1 MNNPRSIPIAN
12 RLRIGRRSLLA
23 GALATGAGQLLLRPL
38 LAEAQGITSPRR
50 LLLIHRPCGSW
61 PGNWFPKQ
69 PGPLDTLS
77 PLLESFAAVK
87 SKMLVMKGVDTGAD
101 HGVNGDKHAMGA
113 ITMLC
118 GGMPVQ
124 PAGTSQAD
132 LDDGDSKT
140 IVAPAPSLDQ
150 YLLQNDP
157 TMQLAAARTPSIQL
171 AGTTRSAQGA
181 GFTCLRVISHSG
193 KNQPMFGEA
202 RSDVAFNTHLG
213 SVMVG
218 GEDAAAIAK
227 AQAQGKSVLD
237 FVHGDLD
244 RLRAQVPGSQYAK
257 LDAHLEAIRQL
268 EKQVT
273 TPIGGECMK
282 PTLLEQPRQGGLPDA
297 EPDEIEHQAL
307 SRNMLSILKASFQCD
322 VTRVASLTFA
332 DGNNNMRPKMY
343 VPNSTFQM
351 SVDHHL
357 VSHAGSEGDAVAA
370 KTQTDKFYGDMV
382 GQFLAE
388 MDQIPEGDPALGET
402 LLDHTLVIYFSEC
415 SIGDDHN
422 PKNMPLALFG
432 GKFLNMNRGQFVEY
446 SPSIYVN
453 DVWTSLLN
461 AWGLE
466 LERYGDPKWCKSSGP
481 QAAKG
486 LFG

>member
-1 MNNPRSIPIAN
+1 MKDVENMLMGH
-12 RLRIGRRSLLA
+12 RLHIGRRSLLA

-38 LAEAQGITSPRR
+38 LAEAEGLTPPRR

-61 PGNWFPKQ
+61 PNNWFPKQ
-69 PGPLDTLS
+69 PGPLDALS
-77 PLLESFAAVK
+77 PLLQSFAAVK

-101 HGVNGDKHAMGA
+101 HDVNGDKHAMGA

-118 GGMPVQ
+118 GGMPIQ

-140 IVAPAPSLDQ
+140 IVAPAASLDQ
-150 YLLQNDP
+150 FLLQKDP
-157 TMQLAAARTPSIQL
+157 ELAAARTPSIQL
-171 AGTTRSAQGA
+171 AGTPRSAQSA

-193 KNQPMFGEA
+193 KNQPLFGEA

-218 GEDAAAIAK
+218 GGDDAAIAK
-227 AQAQGKSVLD
+227 AQAQNKSVLD

-244 RLRAQVPGSQYAK
+244 RLRTQVPSSQYAK

-273 TPIGGECMK
+273 TPIGAGCMK
-282 PTLLEQPRQGGLPDA
+282 PTLLDQPRTGGLPNA
-297 EPDEIEHQAL
+297 EPDEIEHESI
-307 SRNMLSILKASFQCD
+307 SRNMLKIIKASFQCD

-332 DGNNNMRPKMY
+332 DGNNTLRPKMY
-343 VPNSTFQM
+343 VPKSTFQM
-351 SVDHHL
+351 EQDGHG
-357 VSHAGSEGDAVAA
+357 VSHAGSESDAVTA
-370 KTQTDKFYGDMV
+370 KTETDKFYGDMV
-382 GQFLAE
+382 GEFLAE
-388 MDQIPEGDPALGET
+388 MDQIPEGDPSLGET

-422 PKNMPLALFG
+422 PNDMPVALFG
-432 GKFLNMNRGQFVEY
+432 GKFLNMNRGQLVDY
-446 SPSIYVN
+446 SPSIYIN

-461 AWGLE
+461 AWGLQ
-466 LERYGDPKWCKSSGP
+466 LEHYGDAKWCKSSGP

>member
-1 MNNPRSIPIAN
+1 MKDVKNMPIGN
-12 RLRIGRRSLLA
+12 RVRIARRSLMA

-38 LAEAQGITSPRR
+38 LAEAAGVTPPRR
-50 LLLIHRPCGSW
+50 VLLIHRACGSW
-61 PGNWFPKQ
+61 PNNWFPKTA
-69 PGPLDTLS
+69 GPLTTLS
-77 PLLESFAAVK
+77 PLLQSFEAVK

-101 HGVNGDKHAMGA
+101 QSVNGDKHAMGA

-118 GGMPVQ
+118 GAMPIQ
-124 PAGTSQAD
+124 PSGTSDAD
-132 LDDGDSKT
+132 LKDGDSKT
-140 IVAPAPSLDQ
+140 IAAPAASLEQ
-150 YLLQNDP
+150 YLLQKDP
-157 TMQLAAARTPSIQL
+157 ELAAARTPSIQL

-193 KNQPMFGEA
+193 KNQPIFGEA
-202 RSDVAFNTHLG
+202 RSDVAFNSHLG

-218 GEDAAAIAK
+218 GTDTAAIAK

-237 FVHGDLD
+237 FVLSDLD
-244 RLRAQVPGSQYAK
+244 RLRTQTPSSQYAK

-268 EKQVT
+268 EKQIA
-273 TPIGGECMK
+273 TPISSGCMK
-282 PTLLEQPRQGGLPDA
+282 PTLLAQPRKGGLPDA

-332 DGNNNMRPKMY
+332 DGNNTLRPKMY
-343 VPNSTFQM
+343 VPNSTFTM
-351 SVDHHL
+351 DVDGHG
-357 VSHAGSEGDAVAA
+357 VSHAGSDADAVKA
-370 KTQTDKFYGDMV
+370 KTETDKFYGDMV

-415 SIGDDHN
+415 SIGDDHS
-422 PKNMPLALFG
+422 PKNMPVALFG
-432 GKFLNMNRGQFVEY
+432 GKFLNMNRGQY
-446 SPSIYVN
+446 IDYGPSSLYIN

-461 AWGLE
+461 AWGLNID
-466 LERYGDPKWCKSSGP
+466 RYGDPKWCKSSGA